1 MRDFVTVSFYILFG
15 FLSGSIFYC
24 RLVPMLLVGKDVCA
38 LSDDKNPGAANVFI
52 HCGVPMGLFCLALDM
67 ANGAVPVALALR
79 VLDPVRLS
87 FAAVMAAP
95 VLGHALGVLN
105 GGRGGKCI
113 AVIFGVLI
121 ALLGITPMGWVLA
134 GIYIFFAGVLR
145 VRPNSKCSILTFAL
159 FAACA
164 LGMGIVHRQY
174 ALALGAVALSAI
186 SIVKHSKSAAALR
199 AAAEEE
205 QDAEAQNA

>member
-1 MRDFVTVSFYILFG
+1 MPDFFIPVLYSIFG
-15 FLSGSIFYC
+15 FLLGGVLFSYH
-24 RLVPMLLVGKDVCA
+24 LPKLLRGVDIVA
-38 LSDDKNPGAANVFI
+38 LSPDHNPGTANAVKL
-52 HCGVPMGLFCLALDM
+52 CGLPLGLLCLALDM
-67 ANGAVPVALALR
+67 AKGAVPVALALR

-145 VRPNSKCSILTFAL
+145 VRPNSKCSILTFSL

-186 SIVKHSKSAAALR
+186 SIVKHAKSAAA
-199 AAAEEE
+199 EEA